1 VRPLILL
8 LTATAF
14 LIGQSETPHIKAAL
28 AQYQAGKAAQQRK
41 QVQHA
46 LDCFRQA
53 IEIEPTFLDAH
64 EALIAVYLDSGRRLE
79 AAASITQ
86 LLEMQPNVV
95 SYRVLLGQILLE
107 QKESER
113 ALAQF
118 SLVLKRDPNNAD
130 GLLGFA
136 SAARQTGM
144 GDRAA
149 EAIERG
155 RKHYPLDKRFKTAS
169 QTAPNDPKR

>member
-1 VRPLILL
+1 MRPLIVL

-14 LIGQSETPHIKAAL
+14 LIGQTKTSHIKAAL
-28 AQYQAGKAAQQRK
+28 AEYQAGKAAQQRK
-41 QVQHA
+41 QIQTA

-64 EALIAVYLDSGRRLE
+64 EALIGVYLDSGRRLE

-95 SYRVLLGQILLE
+95 PYRVLLGQILLE
-107 QKESER
+107 QKETER

-118 SLVLKRDPNNAD
+118 SLALKRDPYNAD

-136 SAARQTGM
+136 SAARQMGM
-144 GDRAA
+144 EDRAA
-149 EAIERG
+149 EAVERG
-155 RKHYPLDKRFKTAS
+155 KKHYPLDKRFKTAPPA
-169 QTAPNDPKR
+169 TPGDPKH

>member
-1 VRPLILL
+1 MRPLILL

-14 LIGQSETPHIKAAL
+14 LIGETETPHIKAAL
-28 AQYQAGKAAQQRK
+28 AAYQAGKTAQQRR
-41 QVQHA
+41 QVQSA

-64 EALIAVYLDSGRRLE
+64 EALIAVYLDSGRRVE
-79 AAASITQ
+79 AAASMTQ
-86 LLEMQPNVV
+86 FLEMQPNVV
-95 SYRVLLGQILLE
+95 HYRVLLGQILLE
-107 QKESER
+107 QKETER

-118 SLVLKRDPNNAD
+118 SLALKRDPYNIG

-136 SAARQTGM
+136 SAARQMGM
-144 GDRAA
+144 EDRAA

-155 RKHYPLDKRFKTAS
+155 RKHYPLDKRFKTAPALS
-169 QTAPNDPKR
+169 QQ

>member
-1 VRPLILL
+1 MMGPLIFL
-8 LTATAF
+8 LTAIAF
-14 LIGQSETPHIKAAL
+14 LIGQADTPHIKAAL

-41 QVQHA
+41 QVQTA

-64 EALIAVYLDSGRRLE
+64 EALIAVYLDSGHRLE

-86 LLEMQPNVV
+86 LLEMQPNLVP
-95 SYRVLLGQILLE
+95 YGVLLGQILLE
-107 QKESER
+107 QKETER

-118 SLVLKRDPNNAD
+118 SLALKRDPNNAD

-136 SAARQTGM
+136 SAARQMGM
-144 GDRAA
+144 EDRAA
-149 EAIERG
+149 EALERG
-155 RKHYPLDKRFKTAS
+155 RKHHPLDKRFKTAPPSRS
-169 QTAPNDPKR
+169 Q